1 MQKNVKQI
9 IEDSQQRLLPIV
21 KKYIENKSLLDVGCG
36 NGFNSFFFNKKFG
49 TKITLLDVEDIRDKE
64 VISFP
69 FFESSL
75 EQLPFEQ
82 KLFDVV
88 FLQYVL
94 HHLPPKINFEEVF
107 IELKRVGK
115 IVIIV
120 EEIITEKTNVQKAKE
135 HDSKINKLI
144 HPSSNN
150 MHIYKYYSDSELKEF
165 FIKSK
170 IHIVEE
176 KILDEGRKDNGFL
189 QKKIYIVK

>member
-9 IEDSQQRLLPIV
+9 IEDYQQILLPVV
-21 KKYIENKSLLDVGCG
+21 KKYIEDKSLLDVGCG
-36 NGFNSFFFNKKFG
+36 NGFNSFFFNKKFD
-49 TKITLLDVEDIRDKE
+49 TKITLLDIEDIRDKE

-75 EQLPFEQ
+75 EKLPFEQ
-82 KLFDVV
+82 KSFDVV

-94 HHLPPKINFEEVF
+94 HHLPPKISVEEVF

-120 EEIITEKTNVQKAKE
+120 EEMITKKTNVQKAKE
-135 HDSKINKLI
+135 FDSKVNKLI

-150 MHIYKYYSDSELKEF
+150 MHIYKYYTDSELKEF
-165 FIKSK
+165 FTKSK
-170 IHIVEE
+170 MQIIEE
-176 KILDEGRKDNGFL
+176 KILDEGCEEDGFL
-189 QKKIYIVK
+189 QRKVYILK